1 MGRKRVFVTGMGIF
15 CPLGGEIKEFWNNLT
30 QGKSGVDH
38 ITNFDPT
45 PSLTQ
50 VAGIIQ
56 NYDAKSYFSPREQR
70 SCEAFVQYGLLAAR
84 EAIAQSEIT
93 GPDLAKCAVV
103 AGTGIGGIVSY
114 KPAYDALYLPETN
127 KKINAFTIP
136 KMMNN
141 ALSAQIA
148 INHGCK
154 GRNLTVNTACS
165 SGANAI
171 GIGAEWLQTGLYDTV
186 ICGGAE
192 APVTYELLRTWEA
205 MGVLSR
211 SKETPERVCKP
222 FAMDRDGFVLSEGA
236 AMIVLE
242 TEESCNRR
250 NQSPIAELI
259 GFASNCDAESLTSPE
274 LEGVSQAIQK
284 ALKDAE
290 ISPIDVDCINLH
302 GTGTKLN
309 DQTEGSAIK
318 NVFGDQIPPC
328 TASKSQLG
336 HSMGAASAIEA
347 VVSVLSIQHQ
357 IVPPSL
363 NCQPTDPA
371 CHLQNLSPVS
381 RKHKIQNVLSNSFA
395 FGGSN
400 ACLVFRSCN

>member
-1 MGRKRVFVTGMGIF
+1 MGRRRVFVTGMGIF
-15 CPLGGEIKEFWNNLT
+15 SPLGGEIKEFWNNLSHG
-30 QGKSGVDH
+30 QSGVH
-38 ITNFDPT
+38 QITKFDPT
-45 PSLTQ
+45 PSMNT

-56 NYDAKSYFSPREQR
+56 NYNSKNYFSPREQR
-70 SCEAFVQYGLLAAR
+70 SCEAFVQYGLLASR
-84 EAIAQSEIT
+84 EAVAQSEIT
-93 GPDLAKCAVV
+93 GRDLAECAVV

-114 KPAYDALYLPETN
+114 KLAYDALYLPETN
-127 KKINAFTIP
+127 RKINAFTIP

-148 INHGCK
+148 IKHGCK
-154 GRNLTVNTACS
+154 GRNLTINTACS

-171 GIGAEWLQTGLYDTV
+171 GVAAEWLQSGLYDTV

-205 MGVLSR
+205 MGVLSS
-211 SKETPERVCKP
+211 SKDTPERVCKP

-236 AMIVLE
+236 AMFVLE
-242 TEESCNRR
+242 TEESCARR
-250 NQSPIAELI
+250 NQSPIAELV
-259 GFASNCDAESLTSPE
+259 GFASNCDAKSLTSPE
-274 LEGVSQAIQK
+274 LKGISQAIQK
-284 ALKDAE
+284 ALKDAK
-290 ISPIDVDCINLH
+290 ISPVDVDCINLH

-309 DQTEGSAIK
+309 DQTEGTAIK
-318 NVFGDQIPPC
+318 EIFDDYIPLC

-347 VVSVLSIQHQ
+347 VVSVLSIKHQ

-363 NCQPTDPA
+363 NCQPADPA

-381 RKHKIQNVLSNSFA
+381 RKHQIQNVLSNSFA